1 MYSNDSTQIRAGM
14 VNFIGALLNASKL
27 PAKGARQD
35 VSAIL
40 IEESLKLAKDEN
52 NVYDFYVLK
61 PLLRANK
68 FIFENHIREIDN
80 DAKSLPKELR
90 EQLILRREMYKQ
102 VVDTMDYIL
111 TALEKNIKL

>member
-27 PAKGARQD
+27 PPKGAKQD

-40 IEESLKLAKDEN
+40 IEEALKLSKDEN
-52 NVYDFYVLK
+52 GVYDLYVLK

-80 DAKSLPKELR
+80 DAKGLPKELR
-90 EQLILRREMYKQ
+90 DQLVQKRAMYKQ
-102 VVDTMDYIL
+102 IIDIMDIIL
-111 TALEKNIKL
+111 SALEKNIKL

>member
-1 MYSNDSTQIRAGM
+1 MYSNDTTQIRTGM

-27 PAKGARQD
+27 PPKGIKQD

-52 NVYDFYVLK
+52 GVYDLYVLK

-68 FIFENHIREIDN
+68 IVFENHIREIDS
-80 DAKSLPKELR
+80 DAKSLPKDLR
-90 EQLILRREMYKQ
+90 EQLIQKRAMYKSI
-102 VVDTMDYIL
+102 VDSMDYLL
-111 TALEKNIKL
+111 TALDKNMKL

>member
-1 MYSNDSTQIRAGM
+1 MYSNDTTQIRTGM
-14 VNFIGALLNASKL
+14 VNFIGALLNASKI
-27 PAKGARQD
+27 PPRGARQD

-52 NVYDFYVLK
+52 NVYDLYVLK

-68 FIFENHIREIDN
+68 LVFESHIREIDN

-90 EQLILRREMYKQ
+90 EQLIQKRAMYKQ
-102 VVDTMDYIL
+102 IVDSMDYL
-111 TALEKNIKL
+111 LSALEKNIKL

>member
-1 MYSNDSTQIRAGM
+1 MYSNDTTQIRAGM
-14 VNFIGALLNASKL
+14 VNFIGALLNASKI
-27 PAKGARQD
+27 PPKGARQD

-40 IEESLKLAKDEN
+40 IEEALKLAKDEN

-68 FIFENHIREIDN
+68 FIFENHIRQIDE
-80 DAKSLPKELR
+80 DIKTLPKDIR

-102 VVDTMDYIL
+102 VVDTMDFLL
-111 TALEKNIKL
+111 TSLEKNIKL